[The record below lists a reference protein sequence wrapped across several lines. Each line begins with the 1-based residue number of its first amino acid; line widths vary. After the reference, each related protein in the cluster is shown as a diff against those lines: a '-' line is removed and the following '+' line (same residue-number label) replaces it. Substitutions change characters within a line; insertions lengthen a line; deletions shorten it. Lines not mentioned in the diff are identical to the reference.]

1 MKKIF
6 KLIVIIFCIF
16 ILFIMIDICYIFI
29 FNRPLF
35 VIENRCGDCSD
46 KVYTGLFYD
55 TYYCHEVSVRVR
67 MFRITMERSELL
79 NEIPIF
85 SVAEWE
91 GFEPSRAF

>member
-55 TYYCHEVSVRVR
+55 TYNC
-67 MFRITMERSELL
+67 
-79 NEIPIF
+79 
-85 SVAEWE
+85 
-91 GFEPSRAF
+91 RAFLFPQIKIKGSKYTCPLVDEKNF